1 MQTSQGEYE
10 SDLIRASDLPAFERW
25 LLPSFDPEKVISAR
39 APEPEPEEQPE
50 PELETK
56 VEEVPVEAVQPITL
70 EELEAI
76 RQEAYNEGF
85 STGEKDGFHTG
96 QLRARQEAEARLNEQ
111 LARLER
117 LMGHLME
124 PIAEQD
130 QALEAALVDLVA
142 HVSREVIQRE
152 LRMDSSQLQQIL
164 SEALGLL
171 PMGAGN
177 LRIHVNPQ
185 DFELVKALRERHEES
200 WKIVEDASLE
210 PGGCRVESQNSLV
223 DATVETRLKQALAQ
237 LFEHQREQRLHP
249 PAPDLTLNL
258 DDVAAE
264 RPDAP

>member
-1 MQTSQGEYE
+1 SQGEYE

-39 APEPEPEEQPE
+39 APEPEPEEQHE

-85 STGEKDGFHTG
+85 STPGEAG
-96 QLRARQEAEARLNEQ
+96 ARLPGAGRRRGGAGAVPTDAR
-111 LARLER
+111 ARLER

-164 SEALGLL
+164 S
-171 PMGAGN
+171 
-177 LRIHVNPQ
+177 
-185 DFELVKALRERHEES
+185 
-200 WKIVEDASLE
+200 
-210 PGGCRVESQNSLV
+210 
-223 DATVETRLKQALAQ
+223 
-237 LFEHQREQRLHP
+237 
-249 PAPDLTLNL
+249 
-258 DDVAAE
+258 
-264 RPDAP
+264 

>member
-1 MQTSQGEYE
+1 MQTSQGEHE
-10 SDLIRASDLPAFERW
+10 SDLIRADDLPPFERW
-25 LLPSFDPEKVISAR
+25 LLPSFDPVQLVPAKEKDPEPQ
-39 APEPEPEEQPE
+39 PEPEPQA
-50 PELETK
+50 T

-85 STGEKDGFHTG
+85 ATGEKDGFHAG

-111 LARLER
+111 LARLEQ
-117 LMGHLME
+117 LMGHLLE

-130 QALEAALVDLVA
+130 QALEGALVDLVT
-142 HVSREVIQRE
+142 HVAREVIQRE
-152 LRMDSSQLQQIL
+152 LRTDSSQLQVIL

-200 WKIVEDASLE
+200 WKIIEDASLE

-223 DATVETRLKQALAQ
+223 DATVETRLKQAMAQ
-237 LFEHQREQRLHP
+237 LFEHKREQRLHP
-249 PAPDLTLNL
+249 PAADLTLDL
-258 DDVAAE
+258 SSPE
-264 RPDAP
+264 KPDAP

>member
-10 SDLIRASDLPAFERW
+10 SDLIRASDLPPFERW
-25 LLPSFDPEKVISAR
+25 MLPSFDPLKPVVEPAPQ
-39 APEPEPEEQPE
+39 PEPEPEIQAS
-50 PELETK
+50 
-56 VEEVPVEAVQPITL
+56 VEEVPVETVQPITL

-85 STGEKDGFHTG
+85 STGEKDGFHAG
-96 QLRARQEAEARLNEQ
+96 QLRARQDAELRLNEQ
-111 LARLER
+111 LARLEQ
-117 LMGHLME
+117 LMGHLLE

-130 QALEAALVDLVA
+130 QALELALVDLVA

-152 LRMDSSQLQQIL
+152 LHSDSSQLQQIL

-200 WKIVEDASLE
+200 WKIVEDSALE

-237 LFEHQREQRLHP
+237 LFEHKREQRLHP
-249 PAPDLTLNL
+249 PAPDLTLDL
-258 DDVAAE
+258 PSLE
-264 RPDAP
+264 QPDAP